1 MRLQGVEKSYPEGDA
16 LHRVLR
22 GVDLEIPAGEVV
34 ALVGA
39 SGSGKSTL
47 LNVVSGIDVPDAGS
61 VEVAGR
67 PLERLDETERTLFRR
82 DHVGFVFQFFNLVPT
97 LTVEENLRF
106 PLELRGGP
114 APGEEDRL
122 WSLLEAVDLKDRAGS
137 FPDRLSG
144 GERQRVA
151 VARALVHDPDLVLAD
166 EPTGNLDEDAG
177 ERVLDLMGGL
187 VEREKRTLVLV
198 THSREVAARAGRVLR
213 LQGGRLVREA

>member
-1 MRLQGVEKSYPEGDA
+1 MRLNGVEKGYDEGA
-16 LHRVLR
+16 VRHRVLR
-22 GVDLEIPAGEVV
+22 GVDLEISQGEVV

-47 LNVVSGIDVPDAGS
+47 LNLMSGIDLPDAGT

-67 PLERLDETERTLFRR
+67 SLGSLDETARTLFRR
-82 DHVGFVFQFFNLVPT
+82 SHVGFVFQFFNLIPT

-114 APGEEDRL
+114 ELGEEERL
-122 WSLLEAVDLKDRAGS
+122 QGLLEAVGLGNRADS

-151 VARALVHDPDLVLAD
+151 VARALVHEPDLVLAD
-166 EPTGNLDEDAG
+166 EPTGNLDEATGAG
-177 ERVLDLMGGL
+177 VLDLMGQL
-187 VEREKRTLVLV
+187 VANEGRTLVLV
-198 THSREVAARAGRVLR
+198 THAREVAARADRTFR
-213 LQGGRLVREA
+213 LTGGALVPEE